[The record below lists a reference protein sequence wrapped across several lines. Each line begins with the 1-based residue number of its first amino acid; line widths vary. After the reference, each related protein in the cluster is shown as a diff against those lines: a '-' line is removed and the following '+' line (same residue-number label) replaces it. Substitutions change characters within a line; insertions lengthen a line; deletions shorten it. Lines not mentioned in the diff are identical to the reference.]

1 MLERAAAMIGTLD
14 DRAYSAPSRLL
25 KGGTIGKHFRHVVD
39 HFAAALA
46 PIRSTDADL
55 GTIDYDHRE
64 RNVPMETSRDAAI
77 VEIKGVVRDLER
89 VLGADSDR
97 PVRVRLMLAADGT
110 EREFDSTLGREIAF
124 ASHHA
129 VHHHAMIEVI
139 ALEMGAGVPE
149 GFGKAPA
156 TLNFERSASGG
167 GAR

>member
-1 MLERAAAMIGTLD
+1 MLD
-14 DRAYSAPSRLL
+14 DASYNAPSRLL

-46 PIRSTDADL
+46 PIRTTDAEL
-55 GTIDYDHRE
+55 GKIDYDHRE
-64 RNVPMETSRDAAI
+64 RNVPMETSRDAAMI
-77 VEIKGVVRDLER
+77 EIKGVVRDLGR
-89 VLGADSDR
+89 VQAGDSDR

-110 EREFDSTLGREIAF
+110 EREYESTLGREIAF

-139 ALEMGAGVPE
+139 AAEMGASTPE

-167 GAR
+167 SAR